1 MARRPNLTLISAD
14 DCAPTTVARLEQLLP
29 GLAACVDHL
38 ILRWK
43 DGSARTQLAAARQL
57 AAVDPRPALLLRD
70 RFDIARAADL
80 EGVQLP
86 EDSMQAS
93 LLRSFWPEAVLGVS
107 RHDTA
112 GLQQRSSGAD
122 FALLSPIFPSPSKPG
137 EAGLGLAAMVE
148 MIRQSPLP
156 VLAMGGVDEPNCASL
171 IEAGAS
177 GIAVRSAILEAGDP
191 VAAANRI
198 RSLIDS
204 AAATL
209 PDH

>member
-1 MARRPNLTLISAD
+1 MAQRPNLTLISAD

-29 GLAACVDHL
+29 GLAACVDQV
-38 ILRWK
+38 ILRWR
-43 DGSARTQLAAARQL
+43 DGPARAQLAAARQL
-57 AAVDPRPALLLRD
+57 AAVEPRPALLLRD
-70 RFDIARAADL
+70 RFDIARAAGL

-93 LLRSFWPEAVLGVS
+93 LLRALWPGAVLGVS

-112 GLQQRSSGAD
+112 GLQQRSKGAD
-122 FALLSPIFPSPSKPG
+122 FALLSPVFASQSKPG
-137 EAGLGLAAMVE
+137 EAGLGVTTMLE
-148 MIRQSPLP
+148 MIRHSPLP
-156 VLAMGGVDEPNCASL
+156 VLAMGGVNLGNCASL

-177 GIAVRSAILEAGDP
+177 GIAVRSAILQADDP
-191 VAAANRI
+191 VATATRMRA
-198 RSLIDS
+198 LIDS